1 MKSSDPTVRLYI
13 IVAAILM
20 LLLALTIAVSYI
32 DLGQYNLFI
41 ALVIATAKAS
51 LVAYFFMHIRSSPRL
66 TWLVAIG
73 GFFWLFILFALT
85 FSDFLS
91 RPI

>member
-1 MKSSDPTVRLYI
+1 MNNDPSIRLYFRI
-13 IVAAILM
+13 GIILM
-20 LLLALTIAVSYI
+20 LLLALTISVAYI
-32 DLGQYNLFI
+32 DLGPYNIVI
-41 ALVIATAKAS
+41 ALLIAAVKAT
-51 LVAYFFMHIRSSPRL
+51 LVGYFFMHIRTSPRL
-66 TWLVAIG
+66 VWTFAIG

>member
-1 MKSSDPTVRLYI
+1 MTMHHSTTALYI
-13 IVAAILM
+13 RIAIILV
-20 LLLALTIAVSYI
+20 LLLALTISVAYV
-32 DLGQYNLFI
+32 DLGPYNIVI
-41 ALVIATAKAS
+41 ALLIATVKAS
-51 LVAYFFMHIRSSPRL
+51 LVAYFFMHIRTSSRL
-66 TWLVAIG
+66 TWTVAIG

>member
-1 MKSSDPTVRLYI
+1 MTNSNAATWQYI
-13 IVAAILM
+13 RIGIILM
-20 LLLALTIAVSYI
+20 LLLVLTISVAYV
-32 DLGQYNLFI
+32 DLGPYNIII
-41 ALVIATAKAS
+41 ALLIATVKAS
-51 LVAYFFMHIRSSPRL
+51 LVAYFFMHIRTSSRL
-66 TWLVAIG
+66 TWTVAIG

>member
-1 MKSSDPTVRLYI
+1 MNNSNAATWQYI
-13 IVAAILM
+13 RIGIILM
-20 LLLALTIAVSYI
+20 LLLVLTISVAYV
-32 DLGQYNLFI
+32 DLGPYNIII
-41 ALVIATAKAS
+41 ALLIATVKAS
-51 LVAYFFMHIRSSPRL
+51 LVAYFFMHIRTSSRL
-66 TWLVAIG
+66 TWTVAIG